1 MQFGGG
7 KKISKTKIA
16 FFFREL
22 FYKSPV
28 RKLLVL
34 NEVKFLPEHSRE
46 LPWKPAGVAHEYRG
60 QHFALRTEF
69 PN

>member
-1 MQFGGG
+1 MGD
-7 KKISKTKIA
+7 KKNSKIKIA
-16 FFFREL
+16 FFVREL

-28 RKLLVL
+28 RKLLVP
-34 NEVKFLPEHSRE
+34 NKVQFLPEHSRE
-46 LPWKPAGVAHEYRG
+46 LPWKPAGVAHGYRG